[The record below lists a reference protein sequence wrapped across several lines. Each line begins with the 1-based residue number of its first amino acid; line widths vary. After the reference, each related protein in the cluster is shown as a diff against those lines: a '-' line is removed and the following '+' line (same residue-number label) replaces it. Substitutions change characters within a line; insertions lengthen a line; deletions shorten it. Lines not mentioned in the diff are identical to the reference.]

1 MDKEL
6 IENIANALAVSE
18 ICPFA
23 HEDCIDNCHKHFSN
37 WLDNHDKQI
46 RTEVIAEIS
55 REMRMLYGN
64 EYEKQIRAEE
74 LDKISKMML
83 LGCDEL
89 KCEECDYR
97 LYSQDVCQQA
107 YTIGIIEKYIAE
119 QLKEQ
124 K

>member
-1 MDKEL
+1 MM
-6 IENIANALAVSE
+6 
-18 ICPFA
+18 
-23 HEDCIDNCHKHFSN
+23 
-37 WLDNHDKQI
+37 
-46 RTEVIAEIS
+46 
-55 REMRMLYGN
+55 EMSASAWE
-64 EYEKQIRAEE
+64 EYEKHYKAGYEQGRADE

-107 YTIGIIEKYIAE
+107 YTIGIIENYIAE

>member
-46 RTEVIAEIS
+46 REDAIDEFKNIW
-55 REMRMLYGN
+55 
-64 EYEKQIRAEE
+64 
-74 LDKISKMML
+74 DKRVKDLINWCK
-83 LGCDEL
+83 DT
-89 KCEECDYR
+89 R
-97 LYSQDVCQQA
+97 LIGLQQA
-107 YTIGIIEKYIAE
+107 DYIFDEIAE